1 MTLRSLLYIF
11 LPRQLCLK
19 KIEPATFY
27 LDLRQRVKRILDI
40 NFLCQDCQA
49 IIRTYHRSG
58 GEQGPDKPK

>member
-11 LPRQLCLK
+11 LPQQLCLK

-40 NFLCQDCQA
+40 NFLCQECQA
-49 IIRTYHRSG
+49 VIRTYHCSG